1 MTETAIKK
9 LDDIIAVQTMNGNWN
24 YDAYMHGMANG
35 LIMARS
41 CMTGEDPQFLEAPK
55 EWLADRPES
64 DAIPT
69 EHDADKEAPRSGT

>member
-1 MTETAIKK
+1 MTKTAIEK
-9 LDDIIAVQTMNGNWN
+9 LDDIIAIQTAHGNWN
-24 YDAYMHGMANG
+24 YDAYMFGMANG

-41 CMTGEDPQFLEAPK
+41 CLTDEDPQFLEAPK

-69 EHDADKEAPRSGT
+69 EAVPSNVRHAEDD